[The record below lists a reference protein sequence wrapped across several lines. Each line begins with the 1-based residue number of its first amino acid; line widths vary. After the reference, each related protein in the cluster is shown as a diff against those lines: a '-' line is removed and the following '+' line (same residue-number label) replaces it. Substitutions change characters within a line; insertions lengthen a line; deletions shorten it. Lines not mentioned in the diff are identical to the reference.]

1 MNRKRIIKALKLR
14 LKNYELSQRIDDSIK
29 RVRLITSD
37 DYGFYLIADL
47 KDGWR
52 CQGET
57 SIFAWS
63 IPDLAESV
71 KHVRMT
77 KENLND

>member
-14 LKNYELSQRIDDSIK
+14 LKNYELSQIIDNSIK
-29 RVRLITSD
+29 RVRVITSD

-47 KDGWR
+47 KNGWI
-52 CQGET
+52 CEGET

-63 IPDLAESV
+63 IPDLAESI
-71 KHVRMT
+71 KHIRMV
-77 KENLND
+77 KEN